1 MSLYSEYLDEI
12 AKRKKL
18 GLSPLPIENAELT
31 SEIIEQ
37 IKDSHCEHREESLK
51 FFIYN
56 TLPGTTAAAGVKS
69 EFLKEIITGRS
80 VIKDIPITFA
90 FELLSHMKVGLLL
103 RFFLI

>member
-1 MSLYSEYLDEI
+1 MSLYLEYLDEI

-37 IKDSHCEHREESLK
+37 IKDSHCEHRKESLE

-69 EFLKEIITGRS
+69 QFLKEIITLWIS
-80 VIKDIPITFA
+80 LLFPIQFVTLTRLWNSTKSF
-90 FELLSHMKVGLLL
+90 
-103 RFFLI
+103 

>member
-31 SEIIEQ
+31 SEIIGQ
-37 IKDSHCEHREESLK
+37 IKDSHCKHREESLK

-56 TLPGTTAAAGVKS
+56 T
-69 EFLKEIITGRS
+69 
-80 VIKDIPITFA
+80 
-90 FELLSHMKVGLLL
+90 
-103 RFFLI
+103 